1 MAPFSIQREGIDD
14 DINFFNV
21 RMTFCWRGMC
31 SKLDKSTWD

>member
-21 RMTFCWRGMC
+21 RMTFLLEGHV
-31 SKLDKSTWD
+31 